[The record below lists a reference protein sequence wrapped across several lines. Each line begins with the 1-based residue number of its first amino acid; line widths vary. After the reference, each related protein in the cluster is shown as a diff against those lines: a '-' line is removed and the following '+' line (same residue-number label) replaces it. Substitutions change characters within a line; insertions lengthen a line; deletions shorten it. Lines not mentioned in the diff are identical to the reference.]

1 MKIKNLL
8 ITAGIGLAV
17 GIFVGAKTY
26 KTPSSY
32 SSQVLENLEALADI
46 EITLPEIVIECD
58 FNRQGG
64 KCYTQDWQQGWKMC
78 GEAMFIPCKISGLPE
93 DYCSHPC

>member
-8 ITAGIGLAV
+8 ITAGIGLAIGV
-17 GIFVGAKTY
+17 FVGAKTY
-26 KTPSSY
+26 KIPSSY

-58 FNRQGG
+58 HSPNGG
-64 KCYTQDWQQGWKMC
+64 RCYT
-78 GEAMFIPCKISGLPE
+78 
-93 DYCSHPC
+93 